1 MESTNQPTA
10 GQAKALQEY
19 LREFREALG
28 QVQSVARTVQGTVAA
43 LLGGLTGYLDD
54 SLKGLEDLEE
64 GEDALGPIGPDAIRS
79 AQDYR
84 QAVQD
89 VDALVE
95 ALNLRVA

>member
-43 LLGGLTGYLDD
+43 LLGGG
-54 SLKGLEDLEE
+54 
-64 GEDALGPIGPDAIRS
+64 
-79 AQDYR
+79 
-84 QAVQD
+84 
-89 VDALVE
+89 
-95 ALNLRVA
+95 